1 MPENDII
8 SEAMGHMIAGS
19 DTTSISVSYSF
30 GKCLADPISLL
41 NFKQSL
47 TKLCQTPI
55 SFPTYL
61 SFKVLSRKVC
71 VALSYVDGS
80 SLTSP
85 APSPLK
91 HVAPQ
96 TPSKMGPVKL
106 GFDLM
111 GFELP
116 PGWLETNQPGSA
128 ERLAR
133 MQENMMPFGAGLAM
147 LRKFDVFAPSETNE
161 KSMEIKVSF
170 VIFLSAMECKL
181 IFKPR
186 SS

>member
-19 DTTSISVSYSF
+19 DTTSISVSYSLWEMSRRPDITA
-30 GKCLADPISLL
+30 KLQAELDEAMPNAHIIPNISVL
-41 NFKQSL
+41 QSL
-47 TKLCQTPI
+47 VKEG
-55 SFPTYL
+55 F
-61 SFKVLSRKVC
+61 
-71 VALSYVDGS
+71 
-80 SLTSP
+80 
-85 APSPLK
+85 PLK